1 MLPKEIF
8 NLSDRKE
15 VITLDSTKYNAGVD
29 LEKLTK
35 RDLILLIKDER
46 RHFNAVYKILSA
58 AIYEP
63 QKVCRLMDTTGRP
76 KENDDD
82 L

>member
-1 MLPKEIF
+1 M
-8 NLSDRKE
+8 S
-15 VITLDSTKYNAGVD
+15 ITLDSNKYNAGVD
-29 LEKLTK
+29 LEALEK

-46 RHFNAVYKILSA
+46 RHFNAVYKILIA
-58 AIYEP
+58 GIDEP

>member
-8 NLSDRKE
+8 NLSDGRE
-15 VITLDSTKYNAGVD
+15 VITLDSNKYNAGVD
-29 LEKLTK
+29 LETLTK

-63 QKVCRLMDTTGRP
+63 QKVCKLMDTTGWP
-76 KENDDD
+76 KENDDE
-82 L
+82 